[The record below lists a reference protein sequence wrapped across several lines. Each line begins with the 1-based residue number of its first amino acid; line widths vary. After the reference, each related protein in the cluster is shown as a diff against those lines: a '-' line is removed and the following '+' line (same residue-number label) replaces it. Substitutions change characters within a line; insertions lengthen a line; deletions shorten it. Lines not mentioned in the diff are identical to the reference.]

1 MGNQLFKCPV
11 EAVYGA
17 APLSCVMSC
26 PNTYELKM
34 VEGAQRCVN
43 IVDPT
48 VSVHLIA
55 QPAVGRKP
63 EDPSMFN
70 IESLKQGDADAYT
83 RYSVELTRFKRE
95 LEKADLKVK
104 HTSKVNAAAR
114 NVLAASGND
123 EAANAEYASLTN
135 DPDALQKMYDTQ
147 IEKDTNRFMSE
158 YQFLQTQSLQQQQ
171 SLDLINSVKDNLLT
185 VKDDIEYSVEI
196 FGKQVNDIRNQINI
210 NRKIR
215 QQAIDY
221 GTWLN
226 IGLNLMIVF
235 ALIYLLFIV
244 GRKWVGRTTLPP
256 VPPPATAPA
265 SENTNAFFN
274 AFTKY
279 LTASA
284 PAGEKR

>member
-43 IVDPT
+43 IVDPN

-55 QPAVGRKP
+55 QPAVGRKFDQP
-63 EDPSMFN
+63 PMFN
-70 IESLKQGDADAYT
+70 IESLKESDADAYT
-83 RYSVELTRFKRE
+83 RYSAELTRFKGE
-95 LEKADLKVK
+95 LEKADMKVK
-104 HTSKVNAAAR
+104 HKAKVDAAAV

-123 EAANAEYASLTN
+123 QTANAQYAALTN
-135 DPDALQKMYDTQ
+135 DPQALQKMYDDQVKKNTDQ
-147 IEKDTNRFMSE
+147 FISE
-158 YQFLQTQSLQQQQ
+158 YRFLNTQALQQQQ
-171 SLDLINSVKDNLLT
+171 SLDLINSVKDNLMT
-185 VKDDIEYSVEI
+185 VKDDMEYSVEV

-215 QQAIDY
+215 QQAVDY

-226 IGLNLMIVF
+226 IGLNVMIIL
-235 ALIYLLFIV
+235 ALIYLLFVV
-244 GRKWVGRTTLPP
+244 GRRWIRRSDTPTT
-256 VPPPATAPA
+256 
-265 SENTNAFFN
+265 SEDTTAFFN
-274 AFTKY
+274 AFTKH
-279 LTASA
+279 LSASA
-284 PAGEKR
+284 PAVEKK

>member
-48 VSVHLIA
+48 VSIHLIA
-55 QPAVGRKP
+55 QPAVGRKMDEP
-63 EDPSMFN
+63 PMFN
-70 IESLKQGDADAYT
+70 IESLKQSDADAYT
-83 RYSVELTRFKRE
+83 RYSVELARFKRE

-104 HTSKVNAAAR
+104 HTAKVDAAAR

-123 EAANAEYASLTN
+123 SAANAEYASLTN
-135 DPDALQKMYDTQ
+135 DPDALKRLYDTQ
-147 IEKDTNRFMSE
+147 IEKDTQRFMNE
-158 YQFLQTQSLQQQQ
+158 YQFLQTQSMQQQQ

-215 QQAIDY
+215 QQAVDY

-226 IGLNLMIVF
+226 IGLNLLIVF
-235 ALIYLLFIV
+235 ALIYLLFVV
-244 GRKWVGRTTLPP
+244 GRKWVGRSTPTPAPTPP
-256 VPPPATAPA
+256 SA
-265 SENTNAFFN
+265 NTNDFFN

-284 PAGEKR
+284 PAGEKK

>member
-1 MGNQLFKCPV
+1 
-11 EAVYGA
+11 
-17 APLSCVMSC
+17 
-26 PNTYELKM
+26 M

-48 VSVHLIA
+48 VSIHLIA
-55 QPAVGRKP
+55 QPAVGRKMDEP
-63 EDPSMFN
+63 PMFN
-70 IESLKQGDADAYT
+70 IESLKQSDADAYT
-83 RYSVELTRFKRE
+83 RYSVELARFKRE

-104 HTSKVNAAAR
+104 HTAKVDAAAR

-123 EAANAEYASLTN
+123 SAANAEYASLTN
-135 DPDALQKMYDTQ
+135 DPDALKRLYDTQ
-147 IEKDTNRFMSE
+147 IEKDTQRFMNE
-158 YQFLQTQSLQQQQ
+158 YQFLQTQSMQQQQ

-215 QQAIDY
+215 QQAVDY

-226 IGLNLMIVF
+226 IGLNLLIVF
-235 ALIYLLFIV
+235 ALIYLLFVV
-244 GRKWVGRTTLPP
+244 GRKWVGRSTPTPAPTPP
-256 VPPPATAPA
+256 SA
-265 SENTNAFFN
+265 NTNDFFN

-284 PAGEKR
+284 PAGEKK